1 MKSLFKGSLKET
13 GVVDYMIDVSYG
25 EKDWSM
31 SSGIRE
37 ILANMLDTKTDSKFF
52 YVEEEGYCVIRDS
65 GTGLPKKALVMG
77 ASSKSGDGNCIGQFG
92 EGLKMS
98 LVTALRLNRVVSIQ
112 TIGYGVEIEKRRSKE
127 YDCDM
132 MRVIYTDNTREIG
145 TEVRMECTRE
155 EFDTAVNMFLQFQKG
170 YKELD
175 KNLYLPG
182 GYISI
187 LGLTTE
193 ERPNM
198 LFSYDLNDKSL
209 TNRDRNVI
217 KSRQLK
223 GEMEK
228 ILSSMKSKDAIKYY
242 FDGLKESPESEEYK
256 IAFEPKSK
264 KAWLAVVKEIYGDSV
279 VFSSG
284 SDGDVKA
291 IYKGMTVI
299 PCPTKQVRA
308 VLTAI
313 GLKSSSQKT
322 KALKNE
328 KVQIKV
334 EEENKIVYPIARNY
348 VEDWT
353 VFSAGR
359 ELLANALDMSPDA
372 TVEYTNG
379 QCVITD
385 KGVGIKRKH
394 FVIGNSE
401 KDKNEIGMFGEGFKM
416 ASLVLAREGRNMEI
430 RTVGTTYRPALEM
443 SKEFGTEIFCFYYEN
458 NDKKQGTEIV
468 FTASEKEV
476 EEIKKLFI
484 CFNKDVNIVDSTPS
498 MDVIDDGVG
507 NIYVNGLCASKI
519 HGLFSYHIKGDKSL
533 VDSRDR
539 NHIDEAKLNTI
550 LREYYETTSNDVVIS
565 RILTGWEKDS
575 TFKEYSLI
583 LEPQMPLIWYSTAEK
598 CFPNCC
604 ISSMSNWK
612 ANFVAEQAGYRLLKN
627 VPPYILQLLSNT
639 MSTAD
644 DISAQYGDDGIFLD
658 DKIVFPITSDYIPN
672 WGVVDALKEFVS
684 NAIDA
689 SGDKGIVFK
698 WENGICEITDTGSGL
713 KRENL
718 LIGNSESRSVGK
730 KIGNFGEGLKLA
742 CLSLARAKCSV
753 HIDTVGFSIDATLQK
768 SSKFNAEVLVMKIQE
783 NTREKGTSI
792 FVHSTEQQFLNTK
805 KLFLCFDENK
815 KAVDKAEGIYVG
827 GTTGL
832 YVNGVLICEINSCF
846 GYSYNITDSFAKHNL
861 SRDRKSFSQSYYRSG
876 QVFKMLTDIKNDEE
890 MKKIL
895 KTMCDGKEE
904 SSAIFNNMYSIQSS
918 CAKRWLKVA
927 KEVYKDCCL
936 PSNNTEST
944 LVAEDSNLRVLKNIP
959 DTLRKFLEGI
969 KFPKAEE
976 AVREKAAQEKRE
988 TAIPRNQLS
997 PEERVVL
1004 EKIDKM
1010 VATEFGTSMPQKI
1023 KIVACLDET
1032 PGSMMTYGMYD
1043 PCKDTVY
1050 LIRALLRSDSMAH
1063 AYGVAHHE
1071 FTHRKGGH
1079 SDRTREFENDL
1090 TNAIGELLTR
1100 LYN

>member
-468 FTASEKEV
+468 FTASE
-476 EEIKKLFI
+476 
-484 CFNKDVNIVDSTPS
+484 
-498 MDVIDDGVG
+498 
-507 NIYVNGLCASKI
+507 
-519 HGLFSYHIKGDKSL
+519 
-533 VDSRDR
+533 
-539 NHIDEAKLNTI
+539 
-550 LREYYETTSNDVVIS
+550 
-565 RILTGWEKDS
+565 
-575 TFKEYSLI
+575 
-583 LEPQMPLIWYSTAEK
+583 
-598 CFPNCC
+598 
-604 ISSMSNWK
+604 
-612 ANFVAEQAGYRLLKN
+612 
-627 VPPYILQLLSNT
+627 
-639 MSTAD
+639 
-644 DISAQYGDDGIFLD
+644 
-658 DKIVFPITSDYIPN
+658 
-672 WGVVDALKEFVS
+672 
-684 NAIDA
+684 
-689 SGDKGIVFK
+689 
-698 WENGICEITDTGSGL
+698 
-713 KRENL
+713 
-718 LIGNSESRSVGK
+718 
-730 KIGNFGEGLKLA
+730 
-742 CLSLARAKCSV
+742 
-753 HIDTVGFSIDATLQK
+753 
-768 SSKFNAEVLVMKIQE
+768 
-783 NTREKGTSI
+783 
-792 FVHSTEQQFLNTK
+792 
-805 KLFLCFDENK
+805 
-815 KAVDKAEGIYVG
+815 
-827 GTTGL
+827 
-832 YVNGVLICEINSCF
+832 
-846 GYSYNITDSFAKHNL
+846 
-861 SRDRKSFSQSYYRSG
+861 
-876 QVFKMLTDIKNDEE
+876 
-890 MKKIL
+890 
-895 KTMCDGKEE
+895 
-904 SSAIFNNMYSIQSS
+904 
-918 CAKRWLKVA
+918 
-927 KEVYKDCCL
+927 
-936 PSNNTEST
+936 
-944 LVAEDSNLRVLKNIP
+944 
-959 DTLRKFLEGI
+959 
-969 KFPKAEE
+969 
-976 AVREKAAQEKRE
+976 
-988 TAIPRNQLS
+988 
-997 PEERVVL
+997 
-1004 EKIDKM
+1004 
-1010 VATEFGTSMPQKI
+1010 
-1023 KIVACLDET
+1023 
-1032 PGSMMTYGMYD
+1032 
-1043 PCKDTVY
+1043 
-1050 LIRALLRSDSMAH
+1050 
-1063 AYGVAHHE
+1063 
-1071 FTHRKGGH
+1071 
-1079 SDRTREFENDL
+1079 
-1090 TNAIGELLTR
+1090 
-1100 LYN
+1100 